1 MLFLDTSK
9 EECIRRALGR
19 KVDPEGGVVYH
30 IDDNKPPTDQAP
42 LCERLTDV
50 EELERNASALVDR
63 HLAFD
68 VAGRGM
74 AKWFRQFGVA
84 EEDTRLL
91 RLVDGSREEVAVFGE
106 CAEQLRSVLEFKR
119 RRLQQV
125 KEGFREEILEAR
137 RKAEEEEKKRL
148 EEEERARL
156 AAEKAGEEGEEGE
169 EAKPE
174 EVEKEEE
181 GEKEEEVKAE
191 EPIARDN
198 LDGDFRPIMLKE
210 WSEIET
216 DYTSDAKAALTSVRE
231 QRDRIVKGFAKIQR
245 EFIEFL
251 QRPDEKQKR
260 LDAFVEE
267 FNRFSDEFPDLRED
281 EQTKEELHQRVDQLA
296 DDLYD
301 VAEERKEE
309 ALEERS
315 RIMGSGWIE
324 AELEM
329 LTTIAQD
336 LLQNEVDKFRGCVQL
351 LQDYYCAVEDRV
363 IPEPPTQT
371 TTELIGEGEE
381 LPPVQGEGEG
391 GSFPRLEKL
400 YEKAIR
406 A

>member
-1 MLFLDTSK
+1 M
-9 EECIRRALGR
+9 
-19 KVDPEGGVVYH
+19 
-30 IDDNKPPTDQAP
+30 
-42 LCERLTDV
+42 
-50 EELERNASALVDR
+50 
-63 HLAFD
+63 
-68 VAGRGM
+68 
-74 AKWFRQFGVA
+74 
-84 EEDTRLL
+84 
-91 RLVDGSREEVAVFGE
+91 
-106 CAEQLRSVLEFKR
+106 
-119 RRLQQV
+119 
-125 KEGFREEILEAR
+125 
-137 RKAEEEEKKRL
+137 
-148 EEEERARL
+148 
-156 AAEKAGEEGEEGE
+156 
-169 EAKPE
+169 
-174 EVEKEEE
+174 
-181 GEKEEEVKAE
+181 
-191 EPIARDN
+191 ARDN

-210 WSEIET
+210 WSEIEA
-216 DYTSDAKAALTSVRE
+216 DYTGDAKAALTSVRE

-315 RIMGSGWIE
+315 RIMGSGWME

-363 IPEPPTQT
+363 IPEPPTQA

-381 LPPVQGEGEG
+381 LPPVLAEGDA

-400 YEKAIR
+400 YEKAIK
-406 A
+406 AQFLAEAANMGAAAADKKAPPKGKDPKKGGEEEKVETSMLE